1 MYLFSGVCFEGNDS
15 VLSKVVMLLI
25 SEHQRYFVYT
35 GVTDMRK
42 GFDTLAGLV
51 RSEMKLNPMSGDMYI
66 FFNRCRTHVKIL
78 LWDRDGFALYFKR
91 LERGTFELPQPKID
105 GSSLITAQTLALILQ
120 GIVLSSVKRKKRYE
134 HAA

>member
-1 MYLFSGVCFEGNDS
+1 MYQFSGICIEGHDS
-15 VLSKVVMLLI
+15 VFSELVMLLI

-51 RSEMKLNPMSGDMYI
+51 RAEMKLNPMSGDMYI

-91 LERGTFELPQPKID
+91 LERGTFELPETKSD
-105 GSSLITAQTLALILQ
+105 GSTLITAQTLALILQ